1 MNDNLVTCAG
11 HLKANIVF
19 IPRVND
25 IERDFDPVYAL
36 CLKIAEFL
44 EFTQSLSYIQ
54 RKMTIKTE
62 LVDKAKA
69 YTLRVDEVN
78 CQVIIQ
84 LNEYHA
90 NAAQNRNNNA
100 GDNHSNHE
108 SNRDSGVSNRLGTVK
123 FNNDFIFGALGMA
136 VFVIIAIYLHIH
148 GS

>member
-1 MNDNLVTCAG
+1 M
-11 HLKANIVF
+11 F
-19 IPRVND
+19 
-25 IERDFDPVYAL
+25 AL

-44 EFTQSLSYIQ
+44 EYTQSLSYIQ
-54 RKMTIKTE
+54 RKMIIKTE

-90 NAAQNRNNNA
+90 NVAQNRSHNSV
-100 GDNHSNHE
+100 DNHLDHE
-108 SNRDSGVSNRLGTVK
+108 NSRDPIPSSRMGAVK

-148 GS
+148 SS